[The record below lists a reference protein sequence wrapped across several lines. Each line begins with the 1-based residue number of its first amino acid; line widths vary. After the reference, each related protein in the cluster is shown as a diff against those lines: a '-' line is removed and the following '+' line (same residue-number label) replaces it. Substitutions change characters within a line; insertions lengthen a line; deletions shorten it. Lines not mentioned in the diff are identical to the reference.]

1 MKNSQWLAEKV
12 LRGNVIS
19 LHPLKREH
27 SQALIQAASDGE
39 LWDLWYTSIPSK
51 KSINSYIEVALSDQE
66 RGTALPFVVV
76 DNSTQEIIGSTRFCN
91 ADAVNQ
97 RLEIGYTW
105 YAERYQRTP
114 VNTECKYLLLN
125 YAFEQLSAIA
135 IEFRTHWHNHASRNA
150 ISRLGAKQDGVL
162 RNHKKLANGSYRDTV
177 VFSIIDNEW
186 PAVKA
191 NLSFKMQDYPS

>member
-1 MKNSQWLAEKV
+1 MKNNQWLAEKP
-12 LRGNVIS
+12 LLGKVIS
-19 LHPLKREH
+19 LYPLQREH

-39 LWDLWYTSIPSK
+39 LWDLWYTSIPDK
-51 KSINSYIEVALSDQE
+51 KSINAYIEAALSDQE
-66 RGTALPFVVV
+66 KGTALPFVVI

-91 ADAVNQ
+91 ADTVNH
-97 RLEIGYTW
+97 RAEIGYTW
-105 YAERYQRTP
+105 YAKRYQRTS
-114 VNTECKYLLLN
+114 VNTECKYLLLS

-135 IEFRTHWHNHASRNA
+135 IEFRTHWHNYASRNA

-191 NLSFKMQDYPS
+191 NLSFKMEKYP

>member
-1 MKNSQWLAEKV
+1 MKNKQWLAEKALV
-12 LRGNVIS
+12 GNVIS
-19 LHPLKREH
+19 LHALKREH

-39 LWDLWYTSIPSK
+39 LWDLWYTSVPSEQ
-51 KSINSYIEVALSDQE
+51 SINSYIETALSEQE
-66 RGTALPFVVV
+66 KGTALPFVVI
-76 DNSTQEIIGSTRFCN
+76 DNSTQQIIGSTRFCN

-105 YAERYQRTP
+105 YAKRYQRTL
-114 VNTECKYLLLN
+114 VNTECKSLLLN

-135 IEFRTHWHNHASRNA
+135 VEFRTHWHNHASRTA

-162 RNHKKLANGSYRDTV
+162 RNHKQLANGSYRDTV
-177 VFSIIDNEW
+177 IFSIINNEW

-191 NLSFKMQDYPS
+191 NLAFKMSNYP

>member
-1 MKNSQWLAEKV
+1 VKNKQWLAEKALV
-12 LRGNVIS
+12 GNVIS
-19 LHPLKREH
+19 LHALKREH

-39 LWDLWYTSIPSK
+39 LWDLWYTSVPSEQ
-51 KSINSYIEVALSDQE
+51 SINSYIETALSEQE
-66 RGTALPFVVV
+66 KGTALPFVVI
-76 DNSTQEIIGSTRFCN
+76 DKSTQQIIGSTRFCN

-105 YAERYQRTP
+105 YAKRYQRTL
-114 VNTECKYLLLN
+114 VNTECKSLLLN

-135 IEFRTHWHNHASRNA
+135 VEFRTHWHNHASRTA

-162 RNHKKLANGSYRDTV
+162 RNHKQLANGSYRDTV
-177 VFSIIDNEW
+177 IFSIINNEW

-191 NLSFKMQDYPS
+191 NLAFKMSNYP